1 MKSEKFIKIKNRKV
15 GYNYK
20 PLIIAEIGINHGGS
34 LKNAF
39 KLVDSAKIAGAE
51 IVKHQTHIVE
61 DEMSESA
68 KKVFPGNSPNKSIY
82 KIMEE
87 CSLSEEEEFKLQN
100 YVKKE
105 NDFYK
110 HTL

>member
-39 KLVDSAKIAGAE
+39 KLVDQPK
-51 IVKHQTHIVE
+51 
-61 DEMSESA
+61 
-68 KKVFPGNSPNKSIY
+68 
-82 KIMEE
+82 
-87 CSLSEEEEFKLQN
+87 
-100 YVKKE
+100 
-105 NDFYK
+105 
-110 HTL
+110 